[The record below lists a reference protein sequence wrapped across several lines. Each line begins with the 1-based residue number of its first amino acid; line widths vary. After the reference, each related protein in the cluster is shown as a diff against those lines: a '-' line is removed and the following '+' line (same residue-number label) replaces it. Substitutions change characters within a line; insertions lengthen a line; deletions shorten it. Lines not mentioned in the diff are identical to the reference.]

1 MAESQQANVQ
11 VQCSNGT
18 FINILLDA
26 SMAEQLKNGQI
37 FITEENGQIGIQQQ
51 NGQISSLEY
60 VNQVEVQSENAQ
72 NVPGKNN
79 VENIEPK
86 PMSSKTQIEQDVEPI
101 GSNAHIEENNRLR
114 ALIGLPPIKGSAK
127 NNPALP
133 QQKGAF

>member
-11 VQCSNGT
+11 VQCSDGK

-37 FITEENGQIGIQQQ
+37 FITEENGQIGIQLQ
-51 NGQISSLEY
+51 NGQINSLENI
-60 VNQVEVQSENAQ
+60 NQVEVQSENTR

-79 VENIEPK
+79 VENIEPE
-86 PMSSKTQIEQDVEPI
+86 PTSSKIEQNIEPT

-127 NNPALP
+127 NNPPLP

>member
-37 FITEENGQIGIQQQ
+37 FITEENGQIGIQLQ
-51 NGQISSLEY
+51 NGQINSLENI
-60 VNQVEVQSENAQ
+60 NQVEVQSENTR

-79 VENIEPK
+79 VENIEPE
-86 PMSSKTQIEQDVEPI
+86 PTSSKIEQNIEPM

-127 NNPALP
+127 NNPTLP

>member
-37 FITEENGQIGIQQQ
+37 FITEENGQIGIQLQ
-51 NGQISSLEY
+51 NGQINSLENI
-60 VNQVEVQSENAQ
+60 NQVEVQSENTR

-79 VENIEPK
+79 VENIEPE
-86 PMSSKTQIEQDVEPI
+86 PTSSKIEQNIEPT

-127 NNPALP
+127 NNPPLL

>member
-37 FITEENGQIGIQQQ
+37 FITEENGQIGIQLQ
-51 NGQISSLEY
+51 NGQINSLENI
-60 VNQVEVQSENAQ
+60 NQVEVQSENTR

-79 VENIEPK
+79 VENIEPE
-86 PMSSKTQIEQDVEPI
+86 PTSSKIEQNIEPI

-127 NNPALP
+127 NNPPLP